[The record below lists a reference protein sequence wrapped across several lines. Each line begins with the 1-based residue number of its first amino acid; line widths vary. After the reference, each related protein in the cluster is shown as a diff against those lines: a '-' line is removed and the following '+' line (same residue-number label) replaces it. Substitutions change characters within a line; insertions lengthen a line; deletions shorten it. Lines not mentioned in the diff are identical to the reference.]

1 LVLARWVNYRP
12 SGAHTIATERT
23 FTSPRGHRADIKLAD
38 GTHVILGPGS
48 VLHVPQGYG
57 ERGREVTLDG
67 EAYFDVLHDAERPFA
82 AAAGGAV
89 VRDIGTA
96 FTLRSYPEDD
106 RAQVV
111 VASGEVAFGDSRVA
125 LHPGD
130 LAQRTPA
137 GDIAVLRGVN
147 VSRYL
152 SWTRGELSFDDV
164 PLRSVA
170 ADLGRWY
177 DVDIQ
182 ITDSTLAARHVTIV
196 FPDPDLLRVLRS
208 LTVALHAGY
217 TREGPIILLS
227 PRKS

>member
-1 LVLARWVNYRP
+1 MAR
-12 SGAHTIATERT
+12 GAETSLSTVRHTSNVR
-23 FTSPRGHRADIKLAD
+23 
-38 GTHVILGPGS
+38 
-48 VLHVPQGYG
+48 
-57 ERGREVTLDG
+57 
-67 EAYFDVLHDAERPFA
+67 HDPARPFA
-82 AAAGGAV
+82 AVAGGAV
-89 VRDIGTA
+89 VRDVGTA
-96 FTLRSYPEDD
+96 FTLRSYADDD
-106 RAQVV
+106 RTQVV

-147 VSRYL
+147 VTRYL

-196 FPDPDLLRVLRS
+196 FPDPDLTRVLRS

-217 TREGPIILLS
+217 TREGQIILLS